1 MLARAITRAPPVPST
16 WTEPPPTPTAEP
28 AADAAM
34 PAAFAPRH
42 LAARLG
48 QLAVLGAVVVLLVG
62 ALPGLGEVRE
72 RFAGIGP
79 GWIAVSALLQLGS
92 VAAFVVAFRGVF
104 CRRMPW
110 RFAGQV
116 ALSEQAANVLVPAGG
131 AGGLALGAWALR
143 RGGMSTGHIAR
154 RSVAFWLV
162 TSSTN
167 FLTVA
172 AVGTL
177 VALGLLGGGVA
188 PALAAVPAALAVA
201 AIAAVLAL
209 PRLLA
214 RAAAGGAE
222 HEGRGRRVLRAG
234 AGSVTEGVRDTV
246 ALLRDGRPSVVGGA
260 WGYMALDV
268 AALWAAFQ
276 ATGAAPAVGAFLL
289 AYLLGQLGGLIP
301 LPGGI
306 GGTDGGLVA
315 ALVLFGSP
323 LAAAAA
329 AVLLY
334 RAFQLGL
341 PALLGAGAFA
351 TLRRTLAADERPA
364 ARCEPLAEPLP
375 A

>member
-1 MLARAITRAPPVPST
+1 VSTT
-16 WTEPPPTPTAEP
+16 WTEPPAPVEP
-28 AADAAM
+28 ADAQAM

-48 QLAVLGAVVVLLVG
+48 QLALLAAVLVLLVG
-62 ALPGLGEVRE
+62 ALPGLDDVRA
-72 RFAGIGP
+72 RLADVGV
-79 GWIAVSALLQLGS
+79 GWIALTALLELGS
-92 VAAFVVAFRGVF
+92 VVAFVVAFRGVF

-110 RFAGQV
+110 RFAGRV
-116 ALSEQAANVLVPAGG
+116 ALAEQAANVLVPAGG

-154 RSVAFWLV
+154 RSVAFWLI

-172 AVGTL
+172 AVGALLT
-177 VALGLLGGGVA
+177 LGLLGGGVA
-188 PALAAVPAALAVA
+188 VALAAVPAALALA
-201 AIAAVLAL
+201 TIALVLAL

-214 RAAAGGAE
+214 RTAAAERAG
-222 HEGRGRRVLRAG
+222 EGRVRRVARAG
-234 AGSVTEGVRDTV
+234 AGSVADGVRDTV

-260 WGYMALDV
+260 WSYMVFDI
-268 AALWAAFQ
+268 AALWAAFE
-276 ATGAAPAVGAFLL
+276 ATGGAPAVGGFLL
-289 AYLLGQLGGLIP
+289 AYLLGQLGGLLP
-301 LPGGI
+301 LPGGV

-315 ALVLFGSP
+315 ALVVYGTP
-323 LAAAAA
+323 LGAAAA

-341 PALLGAGAFA
+341 PALLGTAAFA
-351 TLRRTLAADERPA
+351 GLRRALAAEDRPA

>member
-1 MLARAITRAPPVPST
+1 VPTTLTDPP
-16 WTEPPPTPTAEP
+16 AP
-28 AADAAM
+28 AAAPEAQAM

-42 LAARLG
+42 LAARLA
-48 QLAVLGAVVVLLVG
+48 QLALLAGVVVLLVG

-72 RFAGIGP
+72 RFADVGP
-79 GWIAVSALLQLGS
+79 AWVVLCGLLQAGS
-92 VAAFVVAFRGVF
+92 VAAFVVAFRGTF

-110 RFAGQV
+110 RFAAQV

-154 RSVAFWLV
+154 RSVAFWLI

-167 FLTVA
+167 FITVA
-172 AVGTL
+172 VVGTL

-188 PALAAVPAALAVA
+188 PALAAVPAALAA
-201 AIAAVLAL
+201 LAIAFVLAL
-209 PRLLA
+209 PRILA
-214 RAAAGGAE
+214 GTAATGADG
-222 HEGRGRRVLRAG
+222 EGRARRLLRAS
-234 AGSVTEGVRDTV
+234 AGSVADGVRDTV
-246 ALLRDGRPSVVGGA
+246 ALLRDGRPTVVGGA
-260 WGYMALDV
+260 WAYMALDV
-268 AALWAAFQ
+268 AALYAAFQ
-276 ATGAAPAVGAFLL
+276 ATGAAPALGAFLL
-289 AYLLGQLGGLIP
+289 AYLLGQLGGLVP

-315 ALVLFGSP
+315 ALVVFGSP
-323 LAAAAA
+323 LAASAA

-341 PALLGAGAFA
+341 PALLGAAAFA
-351 TLRRTLAADERPA
+351 SLRRALATDARPA